1 MSYDFLLL
9 PRDPGQSWDQVMEA
23 NERLALEEGDRALS
37 PAARTRLEQIADRLQ
52 AHDSQLERLTTER
65 YIELTRVDDA
75 GIQLSLFSGQLAV
88 SVAYWH
94 TGSAAQAMMQI
105 VRSYLAIMEQETG
118 WEVYDRQLGRSLD
131 RGHDLVEVTGWYAEL
146 SARLHR
152 RFPQAL
158 QTVCPTTWT
167 SSLRQGPSSASRAA
181 VAVIVIA
188 ACQREGNPSGYRNAM
203 FPCTRSPVPVTPC
216 TRRCRTSVDTTP
228 PERGNWKRRRGI
240 TDRSAGRPAI
250 AL

>member
-65 YIELTRVDDA
+65 YIELTRVDDS

-188 ACQREGNPSGYRNAM
+188 AYQREGIQ
-203 FPCTRSPVPVTPC
+203 
-216 TRRCRTSVDTTP
+216 VDTEMRCFLALARP
-228 PERGNWKRRRGI
+228 CRSRRVRV
-240 TDRSAGRPAI
+240 DAGPQLRQ
-250 AL
+250 L